1 MSQYIKV
8 LKNEINN
15 FKLVDN
21 ICCLNY
27 NYPKASIIICKKFCQ
42 KFTNPNKNPII
53 VYLCVAVKRA

>member
-1 MSQYIKV
+1 MRLYIKI
-8 LKNEINN
+8 LKNKINN
-15 FKLVDN
+15 LKLVDN

-27 NYPKASIIICKKFCQ
+27 NYPKVSLKICNKFCQ